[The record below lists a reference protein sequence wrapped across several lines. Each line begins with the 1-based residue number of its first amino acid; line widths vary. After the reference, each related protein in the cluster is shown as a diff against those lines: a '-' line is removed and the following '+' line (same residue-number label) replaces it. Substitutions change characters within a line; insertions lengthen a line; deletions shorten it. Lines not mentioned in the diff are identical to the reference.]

1 MKKLFSI
8 LLFLLVTLTFSFS
21 VSAEEI
27 KSFGTDIKIN
37 QDGTIDV
44 KESIVYD
51 FGSLYRHGIF
61 RNIPYIKVN
70 ESGKKYLLEFKD
82 FSVKDENGAS
92 HQFKITKEN
101 NQTKLKIGDPDRTI
115 TGVKHYVIE
124 YKVSGALTY
133 FSDHDELYWNSTGS
147 DWEVPI
153 NFARTTIQLP
163 ETVTE
168 DSLKMICYTGGTGST
183 NQSCSYF
190 VKEGSIV
197 FDTENPLSYNEGLT
211 VVLGFPKGIV
221 AVLEPKVYVP
231 FWETP
236 FGRVLAFVLITLLIV
251 AAIIWYVISPFYII
265 YKWIKEGRDPKG
277 TVGQT
282 RAWFDPP
289 KSIKTNR
296 LLTPSEVGTLG
307 DETVDLKDISAAIID
322 LARRGYMRIEE
333 REKKDFYLVKTVPK
347 TKLEHALLP
356 FEQRLMD
363 KFFKSGKGELRL
375 KTAKLYDEVEA
386 VKKELYEGV
395 VQEGLF
401 PKNPQSIRTVYYVIS
416 FLALFTGNLFLAF
429 VALVFGRAM
438 PKKTVDGVNAKNMAF
453 SLKNFLSSQE
463 RQFKFQADRQLMFEK
478 LLPYAVA
485 FGVEKIW
492 AKRFENLDLKQ
503 PDWYSGY
510 RSGHFNTYIFVSS
523 MNSSLNSFSKAAT
536 PSRSSTGHSSGFSG
550 GFSGGGGGG
559 GGGGSW

>member
-1 MKKLFSI
+1 MKKLFYN
-8 LLFLLVTLTFSFS
+8 LLFSVLILASAFS

-27 KSFGTDIKIN
+27 DSFTADIKIN
-37 QDGTIDV
+37 GDGTINV
-44 KESIVYD
+44 KESITYD

-61 RNIPYIKVN
+61 REIPFIKVN
-70 ESGKKYLLEFKD
+70 VVGKKYRMEFSD
-82 FSVKDENGAS
+82 FAVKDEGGIPYQYKVTREGDEIS
-92 HQFKITKEN
+92 I
-101 NQTKLKIGDPDRTI
+101 KIGDPDRTI
-115 TGVKHYVIE
+115 TGVKRYIID

-133 FSDHDELYWNSTGS
+133 FSDHDELYWNSTGNGW
-147 DWEVPI
+147 DIPI
-153 NFARTTIQLP
+153 NSARTTITLP
-163 ETVTE
+163 EAVGE
-168 DSLKMICYTGGTGST
+168 DKLKMTCYTGPVGST
-183 NQSCSYF
+183 NQSCTYLIKDGL
-190 VKEGSIV
+190 VV
-197 FDTENPLSYNEGLT
+197 FDTENPLLYNEGIS
-211 VVLGFPKGIV
+211 VVLGFPKGTV

-236 FGRVLAFVLITLLIV
+236 FGRILGFILMVVLVV
-251 AAIIWYVISPFYII
+251 AAIAWYIIAPFYII
-265 YKWIKEGRDPKG
+265 YKWFKEGRDPKG

-282 RAWFDPP
+282 TAWFDPP
-289 KSIKTNR
+289 KSIKTSR
-296 LLTPSEVGTLG
+296 ALTPAEVGTLG

-322 LARRGYMRIEE
+322 LARRGFLKIEE
-333 REKKDFYLVKTVPK
+333 RAKKDFYLLRTTPQ
-347 TKLEHALLP
+347 TKAEHALLP
-356 FEQRLMD
+356 FEQVLLD
-363 KFFKSGKGELRL
+363 KFFKGGKQELRL

-386 VKKELYEGV
+386 VKTELYEGV
-395 VQEGLF
+395 VTEGLF

-416 FLALFTGNLFLAF
+416 FLALFTGNIFLAF
-429 VALVFGRAM
+429 VAFVFGRAM
-438 PKKTVDGVNAKNMAF
+438 PRKTVDGVNAKNISF

-463 RQFKFQADRQLMFEK
+463 RQLKFQADKQLMFEK

-492 AKRFENLDLKQ
+492 AKRFENLNLKQ

-510 RSGHFNTYIFVSS
+510 ENGHFNSYIFVSS

>member
-8 LLFLLVTLTFSFS
+8 LFFLLVALTFVFS

-27 KSFGTDIKIN
+27 QSFGTDIKIN
-37 QDGTIDV
+37 QDGTISV

-61 RNIPYIKVN
+61 RNIPYLKVN
-70 ESGKKYLLEFKD
+70 EDGKKYLLEFND
-82 FSVKDENGAS
+82 FSVKDENGVLY
-92 HQFKITKEN
+92 QYKITKED
-101 NQTKLKIGDPDRTI
+101 NQINLKIGDPDRTI
-115 TGVKHYVIE
+115 TGVKHYIVE
-124 YKVSGALTY
+124 YNVAGALTY

-153 NFARTTIQLP
+153 NFARTTIRLP
-163 ETVTE
+163 ESVNE
-168 DSLKMICYTGGTGST
+168 DSLKLTCYTGGTGST

-190 VKEGSIV
+190 VKEGDIV
-197 FDTENPLSYNEGLT
+197 FDTESPLSYNEGIT

-221 AVLEPKVYVP
+221 AVLESKVYVP

-236 FGRVLAFVLITLLIV
+236 FGRVLGFILITILVI
-251 AAIIWYVISPFYII
+251 AAIVWYVISPFYII
-265 YKWIKEGRDPKG
+265 YKWFKEGRDPKG
-277 TVGQT
+277 VVGQT

-296 LLTPSEVGTLG
+296 SLTPSEVGTLG

-322 LARRGYMRIEE
+322 LARRGYMKIEE
-333 REKKDFYLVKTVPK
+333 REKKDFYLVKTVLGK
-347 TKLEHALLP
+347 RTEHALLP
-356 FEQRLMD
+356 FEQTLLN
-363 KFFKSGKGELRL
+363 KFFKGGKQELRL
-375 KTAKLYDEVEA
+375 KNAKLFDEVEA
-386 VKKELYEGV
+386 VKKDLYEGV
-395 VQEGLF
+395 VTEGLF

-429 VALVFGRAM
+429 VAFVFGRAM
-438 PKKTVDGVNAKNMAF
+438 PRKTVDGVNAKNMAF
-453 SLKNFLSSQE
+453 SLKSFLSSQE
-463 RQFKFQADRQLMFEK
+463 RQLKFQADRQLMFEK
-478 LLPYAVA
+478 LLPYAIA

-492 AKRFENLDLKQ
+492 AKRFESLNLKQ
-503 PDWYSGY
+503 PNWYSGY
-510 RSGHFNTYIFVSS
+510 RSGQFNTYIFVSS